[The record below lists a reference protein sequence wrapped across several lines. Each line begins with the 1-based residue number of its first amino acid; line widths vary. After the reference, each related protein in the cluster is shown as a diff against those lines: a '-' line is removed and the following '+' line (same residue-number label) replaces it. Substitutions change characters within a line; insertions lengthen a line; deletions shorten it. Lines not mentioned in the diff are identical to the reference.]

1 MYLKR
6 LISSQNDLNHLADLH
21 SDSTIII
28 PSLTQCRDMLKRLY
42 LFVEFESQDVIFP
55 NLQILRISNGCPKD
69 DGFTRFLRNNGKN
82 LIELEALNLGKGSK
96 TSISQ
101 FCSNLEKFFTIFIHD
116 ELNMLAILEHCQR
129 LESINIVKNF
139 SR

>member
-69 DGFTRFLRNNGKN
+69 DGFTRFLRNNG
-82 LIELEALNLGKGSK
+82 EALNLGKGSK
-96 TSISQ
+96 TSIPN
-101 FCSNLEKFFTIFIHD
+101 FVP
-116 ELNMLAILEHCQR
+116 ILK
-129 LESINIVKNF
+129 SF
-139 SR
+139 SRYLYMM